1 MKKFDVYLTEELLI
15 KYTVE
20 ADNADS
26 ARDKVL
32 SGEYDSDT
40 HRRLDAL
47 LCDIDSI
54 DGVTWKI

>member
-32 SGEYDSDT
+32 SGEYDSNT
-40 HRRLDAL
+40 YQLIDAL
-47 LCDIDSI
+47 SCDIDSK
-54 DGVTWKI
+54 DEV

>member
-32 SGEYDSDT
+32 SGEYDSNT
-40 HRRLDAL
+40 YQLIDAL
-47 LCDIDSI
+47 SCDIDSI
-54 DGVTWKI
+54 DEV